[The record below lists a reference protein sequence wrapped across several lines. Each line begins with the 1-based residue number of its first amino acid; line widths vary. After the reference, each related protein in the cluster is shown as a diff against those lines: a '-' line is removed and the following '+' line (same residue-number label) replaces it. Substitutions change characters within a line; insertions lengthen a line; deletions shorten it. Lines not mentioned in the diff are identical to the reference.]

1 MSALF
6 GSLDQGV
13 YEAVNGLSGRSV
25 LLDGLVDLALDSSLF
40 KAGVIAACFVFA
52 WHRGGGEGETLRR
65 RRVLLVTLAAALLV
79 VGITKTLSHS
89 LFDPRP
95 YILSGK
101 AAYLDGDQLVE
112 APRWHHRV
120 PLEGTGRN
128 KAEGLKRG
136 ELGEGDMGG
145 FPSDHAGFYVTIA
158 AGIWFASRRA
168 GAIALGWTLFITL
181 GSRVM
186 AGHHSPSQI
195 VAGAAIALAVLLPL
209 QWLASRFGR
218 AILDAPGRLSFRF
231 PALAAAAIFLVAV
244 EITGPLEGLKET
256 AGFGAGLVGLG

>member
-1 MSALF
+1 LF

-52 WHRGGGEGETLRR
+52 WHQSGGECETLGR
-65 RRVLLVTLAAALLV
+65 RRVLLVTLVAALLV

-101 AAYLDGDQLVE
+101 SAYLEGNRLVP

-120 PLEGTGRN
+120 PLDGTGRN
-128 KAEGLKRG
+128 KVEGLKRG
-136 ELGEGDMGG
+136 DLGDGDMGG

-158 AGIWFASRRA
+158 AGIWLASRRA
-168 GAIALGWTLFITL
+168 GALALAWTLFVTL

-195 VAGAAIALAVLLPL
+195 LAGAAIALVVLLPL

-218 AILDAPGRLSFRF
+218 GMLDALGRLSFRF
-231 PALAAAAIFLVAV
+231 PAFAAAAIFLVAV
-244 EITGPLEGLKET
+244 EITGPLEGLKDV
-256 AGFGAGLVGLG
+256 AGFGAALVGLS